1 MLKNHGER
9 MDRLPVCVD
18 LDGTLIS
25 EDVTLWSI
33 KNYVLKNP
41 FNFFK
46 AFFWLLSGR
55 ANVKRQIALRIES
68 EFDASEFT
76 YNKKLLT
83 FIAEKKSEGH
93 KIFLATASD
102 EILANKVADFL
113 NIFDGIFASNPAVN
127 LRAEAKADALATI
140 FGEKGFIYA
149 GNSIY
154 DVPVWRRSAESI
166 LVNPTPDA
174 LKMMKDQEYILMES
188 K

>member
-1 MLKNHGER
+1 
-9 MDRLPVCVD
+9 MDKLPICID
-18 LDGTLIS
+18 LDGTLIF
-25 EDVTLWSI
+25 EDVTLWSVKHYI
-33 KNYVLKNP
+33 SKNP
-41 FNFFK
+41 FNIFK
-46 AFFWLLSGR
+46 IIFWLLSGR
-55 ANVKRQIALRIES
+55 PNMKKQLALKTES

-76 YNKKLLT
+76 YNKKLLA

-113 NIFDGIFASNPAVN
+113 DIFDGVFASNPAVN
-127 LRAEAKADALATI
+127 LRAEAKANALVTI

-149 GNSIY
+149 GNSIH

-174 LKMMKDQEYILMES
+174 LKMMEGQEYILMEE

>member
-1 MLKNHGER
+1 
-9 MDRLPVCVD
+9 MDRLPICVD

-25 EDVTLWSI
+25 EDVTLCSL
-33 KNYVLKNP
+33 KNYVSKNP

-46 AFFWLLSGR
+46 VIFWSMGGR
-55 ANVKRQIALRIES
+55 LNLKRQIALRMES
-68 EFDASEFT
+68 EFDAAQFT
-76 YNKKLLT
+76 YNKKLLA

-113 NIFDGIFASNPAVN
+113 NIFDGVFASNANVDV
-127 LRAEAKADALATI
+127 RAEAKADALATI

-166 LVNPTPDA
+166 LVNPTANA
-174 LKMMKDQEYILMES
+174 LKMMEGQEYILMEE